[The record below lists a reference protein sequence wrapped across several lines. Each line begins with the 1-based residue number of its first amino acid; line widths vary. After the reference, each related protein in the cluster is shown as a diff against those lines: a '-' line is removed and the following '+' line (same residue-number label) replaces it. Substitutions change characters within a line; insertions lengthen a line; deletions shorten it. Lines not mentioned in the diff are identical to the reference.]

1 MEPLVGGLGGRM
13 KHSILAVEVC
23 ARMDQAR
30 GLHASLVGRLRA
42 QPANATLQQKW
53 QYHAETSAELLAN
66 ISAFELGCWDYFD
79 DDTRAQAD
87 FKMWVN
93 GMISEEGARPGP
105 SGADP
110 YRGEP
115 RYLTYTMAFLMAQ
128 GSETDQV
135 ARATC
140 HIPENQLW
148 ARGSFVR
155 ILSNI
160 NRLSFA
166 SIKGDV
172 AYVIPRDPLWALTP
186 QDLQDPKFHYLRR
199 IT

>member
-1 MEPLVGGLGGRM
+1 M
-13 KHSILAVEVC
+13 KHSILAFEVC
-23 ARMDQAR
+23 ARMDQTP
-30 GLHASLVGRLRA
+30 GLHAALMGRLRA
-42 QPANATLQQKW
+42 QPVNASFQQKW
-53 QYHAETSAELLAN
+53 QYHAETSATLLAHLG
-66 ISAFELGCWDYFD
+66 AFELGCWDYFD

-93 GMISEEGARPGP
+93 GMLSEEGARPGP
-105 SGADP
+105 LGGDP

-128 GSETDQV
+128 GSPTDAIVRQV
-135 ARATC
+135 C
-140 HIPENQLW
+140 NIPEPQLW
-148 ARGSFVR
+148 ARASFQR

-160 NRLSFA
+160 NQLSFS

-172 AYVIPRDPLWALTP
+172 AYVIPRDPTWALTS
-186 QDLQDPKFHYLRR
+186 QDLREPKFHYLRR